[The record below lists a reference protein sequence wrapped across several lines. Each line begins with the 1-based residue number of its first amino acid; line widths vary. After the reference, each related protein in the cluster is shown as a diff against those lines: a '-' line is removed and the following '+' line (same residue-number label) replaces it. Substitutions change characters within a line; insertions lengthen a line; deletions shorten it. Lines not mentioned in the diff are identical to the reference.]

1 MTLILVILIR
11 KYDHNQDFVNDTS
24 NTVNRNQQVLN
35 SQKYNYLL
43 LDSVYLL
50 KIISKESQIKSYT
63 FVDRINNYEPERF
76 DREDLIELKRIRILD
91 QKCWSILKEA
101 LINVVFL
108 FVLYYV
114 AFSNITASSMQYNF
128 LYQNNFAKSQTP
140 KEIGLFDVII

>member
-50 KIISKESQIKSYT
+50 KIIFKG
-63 FVDRINNYEPERF
+63 V
-76 DREDLIELKRIRILD
+76 
-91 QKCWSILKEA
+91 
-101 LINVVFL
+101 
-108 FVLYYV
+108 
-114 AFSNITASSMQYNF
+114 SN
-128 LYQNNFAKSQTP
+128 
-140 KEIGLFDVII
+140 